1 MSETPLRTVEISW
14 EEGRAANLAN
24 WEDRVPIHE
33 VGYGVATGDIDDALT
48 EVVTHD
54 LAAMAPFLPGGT
66 VDGLDLCH
74 FQCHIGTD
82 TVSFA
87 RVGAR
92 VTGVDFS
99 PSALASAAR
108 LAERYGVEVAW
119 VETDVLDATAAV
131 RRAVE
136 LGAALTADFDVVYT
150 SIGAICWLNDLDR
163 WAAQIAA
170 VLRPGGLFYI
180 RDGHQAMYALDETAP
195 DLRTVYRYFG
205 DGSAQMWDDE
215 GTYLGEGTVAHT
227 RTYEW
232 PHPVSEVVNALIG
245 AGLRIE
251 RLDEGTVLPWR
262 FSPRMVQVDGGWAWP
277 KPERNRIPVTF
288 TVVAR
293 KL

>member
-1 MSETPLRTVEISW
+1 MSEIPLRTVEISW

-54 LAAMAPFLPGGT
+54 LAAMVPFLPGGT

-108 LAERYGVEVAW
+108 LAERYGVEAAW
-119 VETDVLDATAAV
+119 VETDVLNAAAAV

-136 LGAALTADFDVVYT
+136 LGAAPTADFDVVYT

-251 RLDEGTVLPWR
+251 RLEEGTVLPWR
-262 FSPRMVQVDGGWAWP
+262 FSPRMVPVDGGWAWP
-277 KPERNRIPVTF
+277 EPERNRMPVTF
-288 TVVAR
+288 TAVAR
-293 KL
+293 KP